1 MQLSI
6 IIPVYNT
13 WSNLLKN
20 LKLLKID
27 KNFFKFEVIIVD
39 DRSFIIPKKIIK
51 KFKLY
56 KNIKIIFLS
65 KNRGPGYARNIGLKK
80 AAGKYIWFVDSD
92 DLLDKN
98 WQLNFHNFLKNQ
110 KYSDVVVF
118 KTNINKNKHISVEN
132 YFHKNDPYKSMPVE
146 SALKNNL
153 KYLDN
158 FNSTVWSFWFKK
170 NIIKKN
176 KIYFNNIAHYEDNI
190 FVSKF
195 FFYASNIIKIP
206 KVCYIHCRRNN
217 SVSSYHNILKLKKNF
232 VINEILIALYETFIL
247 IQKSHNK
254 KKKYLQKY
262 FAMKVSRIIC
272 EFASYYLIYNLTKS
286 KNFNQQ
292 LKINWKNVVQK
303 FKKKINNKFNVVQNL
318 NDFLLF
324 VSNSEDLLFEK
335 YFSRYDDK
343 VLSKSKTF
351 AVHCYS
357 TYSIAWAKILERK
370 NLKFQGFIDVFENGF
385 KDYYTNK
392 KVHKNFNSINKKIDN
407 IFIINRRKKIC
418 NKIKKSYKA
427 EGFNEKNIFSINYS

>member
-1 MQLSI
+1 MLAI
-6 IIPVYNT
+6 
-13 WSNLLKN
+13 
-20 LKLLKID
+20 
-27 KNFFKFEVIIVD
+27 
-39 DRSFIIPKKIIK
+39 
-51 KFKLY
+51 
-56 KNIKIIFLS
+56 
-65 KNRGPGYARNIGLKK
+65 
-80 AAGKYIWFVDSD
+80 
-92 DLLDKN
+92 
-98 WQLNFHNFLKNQ
+98 
-110 KYSDVVVF
+110 YS
-118 KTNINKNKHISVEN
+118 
-132 YFHKNDPYKSMPVE
+132 
-146 SALKNNL
+146 
-153 KYLDN
+153 
-158 FNSTVWSFWFKK
+158 
-170 NIIKKN
+170 
-176 KIYFNNIAHYEDNI
+176 
-190 FVSKF
+190 
-195 FFYASNIIKIP
+195 
-206 KVCYIHCRRNN
+206 KVCYTHCRRNN
-217 SVSSYHNILKLKKNF
+217 SVSSYQNILKLKKNF

-247 IQKSHNK
+247 IQKNHNK

-303 FKKKINNKFNVVQNL
+303 FKKKINNKLNVVQKL

-324 VSNSEDLLFEK
+324 VSKSEDLLFEK
-335 YFSRYDDK
+335 YFSKYDDK

-385 KDYYTNK
+385 KDYYKNK

-427 EGFNEKNIFSINYS
+427 EGFNEKNIFQLIIHN